1 MQPGARLLLAGL
13 LALWVQLIPRSAQE
27 HLDTCW
33 LPSDPG
39 PCDGYFPRY
48 FYNSASKK
56 CEKFIYGGCG
66 GNKNN
71 FKTLKECE
79 RTCV

>member
-1 MQPGARLLLAGL
+1 PQTP
-13 LALWVQLIPRSAQE
+13 
-27 HLDTCW
+27 HTCW

-79 RTCV
+79 RTCYFKPPRKVDFDQCSL